1 MNYHEKIINILKTT
15 YDLNARILESQNQEF
30 FSDHNF
36 TTLYEAYWISNLKIK
51 NAIELL
57 EVIIDN

>member
-1 MNYHEKIINILKTT
+1 MGYYEHILNILQNT
-15 YDLNARILESQNQEF
+15 YDLNARILESQKQEF
-30 FSDHNF
+30 FADHNF

-57 EVIIDN
+57 ELTIDT